1 MVNFKDT
8 KGGDIEGQIKNNQ
21 IAPQISSKELVQ
33 IVAPI
38 SSKESFDF
46 IVEDS
51 DNIETITLYYSCS
64 FKRASPNLDTII
76 DYLNSCRDF
85 DTGELQ
91 ANHDN
96 ELYQY
101 PIPLFYSAI
110 DGEGFE
116 ILAWSDE
123 ENSVVRTPHT
133 KGDA

>member
-1 MVNFKDT
+1 MVDFKDV
-8 KGGDIEGQIKNNQ
+8 KGGDIEGQIKNNLAKPSVKQ
-21 IAPQISSKELVQ
+21 LSK
-33 IVAPI
+33 PRT
-38 SSKESFDF
+38 D
-46 IVEDS
+46 D
-51 DNIETITLYYSCS
+51 IETITLYYSCS